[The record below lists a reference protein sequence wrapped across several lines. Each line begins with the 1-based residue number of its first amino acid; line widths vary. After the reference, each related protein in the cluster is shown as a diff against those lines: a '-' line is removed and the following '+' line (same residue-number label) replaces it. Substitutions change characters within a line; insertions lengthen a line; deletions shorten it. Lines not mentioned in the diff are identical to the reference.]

1 MDACELKNKSDANFG
16 AGVVTA
22 ILQTS
27 GLCVTNV
34 SMMLTVAD
42 LDSAPATPNTTALPC
57 AEDRS
62 KEAEDDTVCSDVMCG
77 ILDCFP
83 GPETPN
89 TSCSLC
95 CAEVRSREP
104 DDDTDCSDVMCE
116 CLACVSGSETPNT
129 SSCLPRRFGAR
140 NLKMILVAMLS
151 CGRHLVRMCAVNKML
166 F

>member
-1 MDACELKNKSDANFG
+1 MDACEFKNKSDANFG

-62 KEAEDDTVCSDVMCG
+62 KKAEDDTVCSDVLCG

-89 TSCSLC
+89 T
-95 CAEVRSREP
+95 
-104 DDDTDCSDVMCE
+104 TFMCV
-116 CLACVSGSETPNT
+116 AQ
-129 SSCLPRRFGAR
+129 RFGAG
-140 NLKMILVAMLS
+140 NPTMIQVAQMSCVSVLLVSRVPKLRTLRVACRGGS
-151 CGRHLVRMCAVNKML
+151 EQGTSR
-166 F
+166 